1 MKNIRFID
9 RIGLFKISN
18 LVLGGKE
25 IVMSLFSSLER
36 QKERERERERTSRRR
51 AGVYKSSETETALL
65 K

>member
-1 MKNIRFID
+1 VKNIRFID

-36 QKERERERERTSRRR
+36 QKERERERENQQEACR
-51 AGVYKSSETETALL
+51 GL
-65 K
+65 